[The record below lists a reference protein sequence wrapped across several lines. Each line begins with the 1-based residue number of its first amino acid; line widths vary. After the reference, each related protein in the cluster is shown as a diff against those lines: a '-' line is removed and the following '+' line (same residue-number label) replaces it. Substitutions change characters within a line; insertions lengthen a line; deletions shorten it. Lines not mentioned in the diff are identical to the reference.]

1 MRGDAL
7 LTARLLLR
15 RDGLAGVVIAAGGA
29 LAVFAAT
36 QPWYHAMAEIA
47 MLGTAQARAV
57 GSVRGLPAT
66 VPGWVALGLGVAA
79 VVLGVACA
87 LDRPPGRA
95 RAALAAVAL
104 GLVGAALY
112 GWLGPAPELADVA
125 GREGR
130 ELLGLAER
138 LPLGIALELEVR
150 PATGPLVATI
160 AAILVAGGVL
170 AAREL

>member
-15 RDGLAGVVIAAGGA
+15 GDGVAGVVIAAGGA
-29 LAVFAAT
+29 LAVLAAT

-47 MLGTAQARAV
+47 MLGSAQARAV

-66 VPGWVALGLGVAA
+66 VPGWVALALGVVA

-95 RAALAAVAL
+95 RTVLVGVAL
-104 GLVGAALY
+104 GLAAAALY
-112 GWLGPAPELADVA
+112 GWLGPVPELAGVA

-138 LPLGIALELEVR
+138 LPLGIALELDVR
-150 PATGPLVATI
+150 PAVGPWLVAV
-160 AAILVAGGVL
+160 AAILVAGGVV